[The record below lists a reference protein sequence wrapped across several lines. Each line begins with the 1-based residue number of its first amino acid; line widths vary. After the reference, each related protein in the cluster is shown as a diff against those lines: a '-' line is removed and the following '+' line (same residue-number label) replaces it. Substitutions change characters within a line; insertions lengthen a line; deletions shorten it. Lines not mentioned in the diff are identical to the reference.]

1 MVEVCLKCGG
11 TIGGM
16 GVVDVLWL
24 GGGGRGMVGMWWTTN
39 TQRKARRNL
48 YPSDCCVIVI
58 SVLI

>member
-24 GGGGRGMVGMWWTTN
+24 GGGGRGMVGVWWTTN

-48 YPSDCCVIVI
+48 
-58 SVLI
+58 